1 MMGKAN
7 KRKKLLTM
15 LQNKVRKGGMAGLM
29 GAKIKKKEIDYQPV
43 NPVKTGEE
51 QEKYKHYERK

>member
-1 MMGKAN
+1 MIQKMMGKAN

-29 GAKIKKKEIDYQPV
+29 GARIKKKEFVGPA
-43 NPVKTGEE
+43 G
-51 QEKYKHYERK
+51 RKFKRNRSINY

>member
-1 MMGKAN
+1 MIQKMIGKAN

-29 GAKIKKKEIDYQPV
+29 GAKIKKKEINY
-43 NPVKTGEE
+43 
-51 QEKYKHYERK
+51 

>member
-1 MMGKAN
+1 
-7 KRKKLLTM
+7 M